1 MRRGPVGVL
10 VVSIVLLAVA
20 ALVVGTPGAR
30 EKVLPSAAL
39 AFVEGYLGPVGVAPA
54 PGRSVHDGDVPADF
68 LTVSV
73 DGLHAEGPIAARP
86 GNDPVFIKD
95 VITGYTTSVSAGIPA
110 EITMIRPILGCF
122 LTPPQAG
129 TLVGHATSGR
139 STMPLALSTYN
150 DTHLADAVQALVN
163 LYRKT
168 GQVSVAD
175 RGDLTYQAYDVAVTE
190 TAAPVY
196 LVLENRV
203 GNRIWNIHLADG
215 ARIERVV
222 LLGGGQAGV
231 ANLDPVVPIEVI
243 LDAGLA
249 ACGIRPAYEPNIEP
263 GIAQEGLD
271 SADLEPEDTATLAKI
286 YANADAYDIWFR
298 DSFDLRPGQSRA
310 GFEVGTISHIG
321 PVPGVAEPKAKYA
334 PINGAKIRMTQDKF
348 FEIKG
353 QVAEGADFAARV
365 RAIATAFA
373 FGDLGT
379 LMQGVAF

>member
-10 VVSIVLLAVA
+10 IVSIVLLAVA
-20 ALVVGTPGAR
+20 AVVVGTPGVR
-30 EKVLPSAAL
+30 EKVLPDAAL
-39 AFVEGYLGPVGVAPA
+39 ALLEGYGGTADVTPA
-54 PGRSVHDGDVPADF
+54 PGRSVRDGDVAADF
-68 LTVSV
+68 LTLSAE
-73 DGLHAEGPIAARP
+73 GLHAQGPIAARP
-86 GNDPVFIKD
+86 GNEPVFIKD
-95 VITGYTTSVSAGIPA
+95 VIAGYTTNIGAGIPA
-110 EITMIRPILGCF
+110 EITTIRPILGCL
-122 LTPPQAG
+122 LTPPLTG
-129 TLVGHATSGR
+129 TVVGHAVSGR
-139 STMPLALSTYN
+139 SNMPLALSTYN
-150 DTHLADAVQALVN
+150 DAHLAEAVQALVN
-163 LYRKT
+163 LYRET

-175 RGDLTYQAYDVAVTE
+175 RGDLAYQAYDVAITE

-222 LLGGGQAGV
+222 LLGGEQAGV

-249 ACGIRPAYEPNIEP
+249 ACGIRPAYEPDLAA
-263 GIAQEGLD
+263 GIALD
-271 SADLEPEDTATLAKI
+271 GVALADPDPGDFATLAEI
-286 YANADAYDIWFR
+286 NDRATAYDIWFR
-298 DSFDLRPGQSRA
+298 DSFDVHAGQSRA
-310 GFEVGTISHIG
+310 GFDVGTISHIG
-321 PVPGVAEPKAKYA
+321 PVPAVAEPKAKYA
-334 PINGAKIRMTQDKF
+334 PINGAKIRMTHDKF

-353 QVAEGADFAARV
+353 QVAQGADFAARV